1 MWTDI
6 GIILVNNVDRH
17 WNNFGQ
23 KKQQDVDRHW
33 NTFDMQPFKM
43 REIMCYNISSNGSN
57 VGTNY
62 NELYRFNL

>member
-6 GIILVNNVDRH
+6 GIIILVNNVDRH

-33 NTFDMQPFKM
+33 NTFDM
-43 REIMCYNISSNGSN
+43 
-57 VGTNY
+57 
-62 NELYRFNL
+62 